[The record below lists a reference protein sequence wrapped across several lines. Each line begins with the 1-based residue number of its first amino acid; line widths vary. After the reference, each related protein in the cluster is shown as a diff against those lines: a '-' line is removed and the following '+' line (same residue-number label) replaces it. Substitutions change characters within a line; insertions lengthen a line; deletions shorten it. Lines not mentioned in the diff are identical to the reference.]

1 MANEF
6 RTGDLV
12 WVDKKKHQS
21 HFKGDCFALVL
32 EKNVDDYSL
41 MLHGTDFHAW
51 YPAECLELI
60 QEGNFQLLQQKE
72 KELKAAN
79 EKPYI
84 YINHVVVST
93 EQRYNPEYG
102 NNRIC
107 QCGHEYYRHFDTYD
121 NMAAIGCKYCQCR
134 TFVEA

>member
-1 MANEF
+1 MAKEF
-6 RTGDLV
+6 HTGDLV
-12 WVDKKKHQS
+12 WVDKKKVPS
-21 HFKGDCFALVL
+21 HFTGDCYALVL
-32 EKNVDDYSL
+32 EKSNHLDDYSL

-84 YINHVVVST
+84 SHVVVST

-102 NNRIC
+102 DERIC
-107 QCGHEYYRHFDTYD
+107 TCGHVYRRHFDTYD